1 MKPLSARTSKGSRR
15 VNIGLHGAM
24 TPEMARTEAM
34 KYLSDVRL
42 GADPAGERDRR
53 KASPTM
59 KEFGKRFL
67 ADHVA
72 LHCKASTY
80 GEYERSI
87 NLFINPKFGSH
98 RIIDITRA
106 DVVGLHQSMKH
117 ILSGEPDPRRPLGD
131 VHRGPYLGRVHRRAL
146 STNSALRGSPLPAT
160 PRAVA
165 ISIRAASRR
174 KQMRPCAGN
183 RTGGAAAA
191 WMRLC

>member
-1 MKPLSARTSKGSRR
+1 
-15 VNIGLHGAM
+15 
-24 TPEMARTEAM
+24 MARTEAM

-117 ILSGEPDPRRPLGD
+117 IPYQANRTLGVLSVMFTVAHTWGVCTDGPFRQTRLCGDRLCRPPRGQSRY
-131 VHRGPYLGRVHRRAL
+131 RSGRRH
-146 STNSALRGSPLPAT
+146 G
-160 PRAVA
+160 
-165 ISIRAASRR
+165 ASR
-174 KQMRPCAGN
+174 
-183 RTGGAAAA
+183 
-191 WMRLC
+191 